1 MSNEQNTAIALQSE
15 FQNQFLSQVDTYL
28 DDRKINSPEFK
39 LNFEKV
45 AADMIYSQTTDG
57 LESIKKARPLS
68 LFNAIFIATEIGAS
82 FAKKEIS
89 VLPFSAMITT
99 KVGDVTSKR
108 ATGENDLTVVV
119 DINFQKQIILK
130 MPNCKRFFTA
140 EVHDGV
146 QVYDDLT
153 TGNCLFEGKNDVNKP
168 TVGYYAMFLD
178 KSGEMYD
185 LYMSCAEIVDR
196 AKMNKIGFK
205 SDNYVKTSKSIH
217 YEKIV
222 VRNLLKIIPREESK
236 LASVLAWDESTELT
250 PYEDVTDGGKA
261 LESAKKGLSEAKN
274 EKSKDKS
281 DNQQTIDS
289 IEDVLNEDLAT
300 VSDDKKPS
308 VTQFFS

>member
-1 MSNEQNTAIALQSE
+1 MNEQTNTAIALQSE

-57 LESIKKARPLS
+57 LEAIKKARPLS

-89 VLPFSAMITT
+89 VLPFAAVVTT
-99 KVGDVTSKR
+99 KVGDTTSKK

-119 DINFQKQIILK
+119 DINFQKQMILK
-130 MPNCKRFFTA
+130 MPNCKKFFSC
-140 EVHDGV
+140 EVKEGV
-146 QVYDDLT
+146 QVYTDMS
-153 TGNCLFEGKNDVNKP
+153 TGNCIFEGKGEFSKP
-168 TVGYYAMFLD
+168 TIGYYACFFATD
-178 KSGEMYD
+178 GEKYD
-185 LYMSCAEIVDR
+185 LFMTCAEIVDR

-205 SDNYVKTSKSIH
+205 SGNYENTSKSIH

-236 LASVLAWDESTELT
+236 LDSILAYDEVQELT

-261 LESAKKGLSEAKN
+261 LELAKKELAQKKESVKVAEIPDAINESETKN
-274 EKSKDKS
+274 E
-281 DNQQTIDS
+281 
-289 IEDVLNEDLAT
+289 
-300 VSDDKKPS
+300 PS
-308 VTQFFS
+308 ANGGAQPFF